1 MKNDYKKILIA
12 LSCFATIFS
21 ANAQDYGTFTHNVSE
36 DAYVR
41 GGSNSEKNY
50 GTELELLVKGTVDN
64 EKNHRKSIL
73 KFDLTD
79 TSYDLSGSA
88 KAVLRLHANDSEPAT
103 IGVYELED
111 AWAESTVTWDNL
123 PTIGDEIATV
133 EMDEDGIYYEWDIT
147 SYVQSE
153 LSGDK
158 IVSVVLDDPL
168 SSATTI
174 GFNSK
179 EAELNI
185 PYLSIIIDNPNLSS
199 IAATQD
205 AEVFYWGKTSHDKNY
220 GSGDDL
226 SVRYDDNVSSC
237 SDSYIQFDISSI
249 SEAKE
254 TILLKLYAF
263 EVERASEISV
273 YGTETEAVWSEST
286 ITGRDKPLATERIG
300 VYDVSTTGFV
310 TLDVTNYVN
319 KAIEAGWTDLTLIIK
334 EDEGAKISFNSKE
347 ADSDGPQLMVSDI
360 AGSYEIP
367 TVLFGTFYFDSE
379 NGNDNNDG
387 TSEAA
392 AWKSIT
398 KLENETLAPGTH
410 ILLKRGGV
418 WSGED
423 LVFKGSGT
431 NGNPI
436 IIDAY
441 GSGDKP
447 LLEGLGQST
456 GVIKI
461 FNQEYI
467 EISNLHIT
475 NLGAVKDG
483 LRRGIHVIA
492 DNFGAL
498 HHLHFTD
505 LMFTDI
511 NGTDGL
517 DGGVYANDD
526 DKKRSGAIFL
536 EVRGDDVQTYFD
548 DLLLDKS
555 YFYDVSNFGFANIS
569 HWSDLTI
576 DSDFSSNVVPGTSND
591 DYVHNFV
598 PSKNVLIK
606 RNRFENINSQG
617 VIIRTAEDPIMEYNL
632 FYYCSIGRGSDNAC
646 FNSKTTGAIW
656 RYNESC
662 FTEYTEGKSDGA
674 GIDSDL
680 RSKNTVIEYNYCH
693 DNEYGG
699 VITTGGSF
707 EGSFN
712 DNTVIRYNIL
722 LNNGINGI
730 RICNM
735 NTNLQAYNNLIYYDN
750 AESSNSLVFTHLS
763 DRTTQGPINSIIT
776 NNIFYTTNG
785 NGTFTA
791 DVEDTDTRFEAV
803 NYSNNVYY
811 GIDAAYQYPDD
822 ANKITEDPLFIDNT
836 VPTEDIG
843 GYVLLGSDGLPT
855 GEVSFNFLSG
865 FGLSDNSP
873 AIDAGSL
880 DNISEVP
887 EFDFQNNAVY
897 TGTTIDIGAFEKAS
911 TLGINNTD
919 LITNTVVYPN
929 PVSDKLIIKTTP
941 GDTVTKIAFYNAL
954 GQLVKAVNTPDL
966 DGVSLNELGLDKG
979 VYIIKIEGS
988 FGIEMK
994 KILKK

>member
-1 MKNDYKKILIA
+1 MKKNYNLILIVLCC
-12 LSCFATIFS
+12 LSAYINT
-21 ANAQDYGTFTHNVSE
+21 AAQDYGTFTHNVSE

-41 GGSNSEKNY
+41 GGSNSENNY
-50 GTELELLVKGTVDN
+50 GTELELLIKGTPDN
-64 EKNHRKSIL
+64 EKNYRKSIL

-79 TSYDLSGSA
+79 TSYDLSASA
-88 KAVLRLHANDSEPAT
+88 KAVLRLNANDSESAT

-111 AWAESTVTWDNL
+111 AWTETTVTWNNL

-185 PYLSIIIDNPNLSS
+185 PYLAIIIDNPNLSS

-205 AEVFYWGKTSHDKNY
+205 AEVFYWGKASHDKNY

-273 YGTETEAVWSEST
+273 YGTETEVVWSEST

-319 KAIEAGWTDLTLIIK
+319 KAIVAGWTDLTLIVK
-334 EDEGAKISFNSKE
+334 ENEGAKISFNSKE

-360 AGSYEIP
+360 VGSYVTP
-367 TVLFGTFYFDSE
+367 TVLSGTFYFDSE
-379 NGNDNNDG
+379 NGNDDNDG
-387 TSEAA
+387 TSEAT

-398 KLENETLAPGTH
+398 KLEEVTLAPGSK

-423 LVFKGSGT
+423 LVFKGSGIA
-431 NGNPI
+431 NNPI
-436 IIDAY
+436 LIDAY
-441 GSGDKP
+441 STGDKP

-456 GVIKI
+456 GLIKL

-467 EISNLHIT
+467 EISNIHIT

-483 LRRGIHVIA
+483 LRRGIHVVA

-498 HHLHFTD
+498 HHLYFTD

-526 DKKRSGAIFL
+526 DEKRSGAIFL
-536 EVRGDDVQTYFD
+536 EIRGDDVQTYFD

-555 YFYDVSNFGFANIS
+555 YFYDVSNTGFANIS
-569 HWSDLTI
+569 HWSDLII
-576 DSDFSSNVVPGTSND
+576 DSDFSSNTVPGTSND

-598 PSKNVLIK
+598 PSKNILIK

-680 RSKNTVIEYNYCH
+680 RSKNTIIEYNYCH
-693 DNEYGG
+693 DNGYGG

-707 EGSFN
+707 EGAFN
-712 DNTVIRYNIL
+712 DNTIIRYNMLI
-722 LNNGINGI
+722 NNAINSV
-730 RICNM
+730 RICNQ
-735 NTNLQAYNNLIYYDN
+735 NTNLLVHNNLIYYDN
-750 AESSNSLVFTHLS
+750 AEDSNSLVFTHLS
-763 DRTTQGPINSIIT
+763 DVTTQGPTNSIVT
-776 NNIFYTTNG
+776 NNIFYTTHD

-791 DVEDTDTRFEAV
+791 DVETTDSRFEDV
-803 NYSNNVYY
+803 NYSNNLYY
-811 GIDAAYQYPDD
+811 GIDPLYQYPDD
-822 ANKITEDPLFIDNT
+822 ENKVTADPLFIDNT
-836 VPTEDIG
+836 VPTQDVG
-843 GYVLLGSDGLPT
+843 GYLLLGSDGLPT
-855 GEVSFNFLSG
+855 GNVSYDFLSG
-865 FGLSDNSP
+865 FGLSDASP
-873 AIDAGSL
+873 AIDSGSL
-880 DNISEVP
+880 ENITEVP
-887 EFDFQNNAVY
+887 SIDFQNNTVY
-897 TGTTIDIGAFEKAS
+897 VGDTIDIGPFENAS
-911 TLGINNTD
+911 TLSVDDNVLMTK
-919 LITNTVVYPN
+919 TVVYPN
-929 PVSDKLIIKTTP
+929 PVSDILNVKTASGNTINK
-941 GDTVTKIAFYNAL
+941 VSIYNTL
-954 GQLVKAVNTPDL
+954 GQFVTVVNESAINAI
-966 DGVSLNELGLDKG
+966 SLNNLGIRNG
-979 VYIIKIEGS
+979 MYFIKIEGD
-988 FGIEMK
+988 FGTEIK
-994 KILKK
+994 RILKK